1 MIKFRVYGLSILIA
15 FLVSIYVMTSAGKF
29 HIIDEV
35 SLFAVTESLALRG
48 DVDTNTIA
56 WTQWV
61 NSPGEVL
68 GAFGEDG
75 QVYSKKGPG
84 PAFAAVPWYLALRTF
99 GLLDFT
105 VGLLQSTL
113 LWNGIV
119 TALTAALLWLT
130 AIRLGYNDRTGAALG
145 LLFGLTT
152 IAWPYANHFFGEPL
166 SAFSL
171 LLTFYGILSWLRT
184 RSAGW
189 MFLAGI
195 GAATAITT
203 VTAHTLLIGILGL
216 YALAGWWFSPG
227 IAEPEVNGSE
237 GENPQAASSMQQ
249 NPRSTQQLFIGL
261 IAFAIPVL
269 IGGGLLLSYNQ
280 ARFGSPFDTG
290 YHFDSGEGFTTP
302 IWQGFWGLII
312 SPYRGVFWHTPLFIV
327 TLFAFVPFFRRHR
340 MEASIIGALS
350 LVLIGL
356 YSMWWMWW
364 GGFAWGPRF
373 LVPLT
378 PFWVLPLAPWVKQAI
393 VVPPATTPH
402 RKLTATFSTWVRS
415 LGAGGIA
422 LVLLALTSLIVQIGA
437 VSINYV
443 NYEIQLRG
451 IFPTDWADPLAFGPP
466 AQSIMEMNYSPVFGQ
481 FKLMLDSFV
490 INTDLAWLWAS
501 GNVQWLVVLVGSA
514 VLLTLTAALAFWWL
528 AAGRP
533 DRGENIPG
541 WPVRMLILILPLVLI
556 AVWSGEVTHNP
567 HFGNPGQGYRAVLE
581 EICTTAT
588 ENDAIIAI
596 APYSYQVP
604 MNWMPTYC
612 KLGLPIYGYAKNSF
626 DQPEAQLVLDQAQR
640 ESDRIWFV
648 TAGLP
653 VSDPENTVE
662 RWLADSAYKADDD
675 WHGDYRLVRYGTP
688 QLLESAP
695 AIALN
700 LPMRGARGMTVTVL
714 ATRSPEM
721 VVAGEIM
728 PVDIFYELATE
739 INVDL
744 HWFVQLISPEGYVT
758 AQLDTLPAD
767 GYARFTGLEVGKE
780 QLERAGLEIPG
791 NASDGVYQLI
801 AGLYDPNAEGAPRF
815 IAPDGSDF
823 VELGKVTVEAQ
834 E

>member
-1 MIKFRVYGLSILIA
+1 
-15 FLVSIYVMTSAGKF
+15 MTSAGKF

-35 SLFAVTESLALRG
+35 SLFAVTESLAQRG
-48 DVDTNTIA
+48 EVDTNTIA

-84 PAFAAVPWYLALRTF
+84 PAFAAVPWYMALRIF

-105 VGLLQSTL
+105 IGLLQSTL

-119 TALTAALLWLT
+119 TAFTAGLLWLT
-130 AIRLGYNDRTGAALG
+130 ANRLGYRDRTAAALA
-145 LLFGLTT
+145 LLFGLAT

-171 LLTFYGILSWLRT
+171 LLAFYGILSWLRT
-184 RSAGW
+184 KSAGW

-195 GAATAITT
+195 GAATAIAT
-203 VTAHTLLIGILGL
+203 VTAHTLLIGVLGL
-216 YALAGWWFSPG
+216 YAIAGWWFSPNN
-227 IAEPEVNGSE
+227 AAPESDESPTDTDDPNYAVGSTNHE
-237 GENPQAASSMQQ
+237 S
-249 NPRSTQQLFIGL
+249 RSTQQLLFGL
-261 IAFAIPVL
+261 LAFAIPIL
-269 IGGGLLLSYNQ
+269 IGGGLLLGYNQ
-280 ARFGSPFDTG
+280 VRFGDPFNTG

-302 IWQGFWGLII
+302 IWQGFWGLIF
-312 SPYRGVFWHTPLFIV
+312 SPYRGVFWHTPLFLA
-327 TLFAFVPFFRRHR
+327 TLFSFVPFFRRHR
-340 MEASIIGALS
+340 MEALTIGALS
-350 LVLIGL
+350 LVLVGL

-378 PFWVLPLAPWVKQAI
+378 PLWVLPLAPWVQK
-393 VVPPATTPH
+393 VVTVPPATMPH
-402 RKLTATFSTWVRS
+402 RKLTATFSDWARS
-415 LGAGGIA
+415 LGASGIA
-422 LVLLALTSLIVQIGA
+422 LILLAFTSLIIQIGA
-437 VSINYV
+437 ITVNYV
-443 NYEIQLRG
+443 NYEIELRG

-466 AQSIMEMNYSPVFGQ
+466 AQSITDFLHSPVFGQ
-481 FKLMLDSFV
+481 FKLMADSLT

-501 GNVQWLVVLVGSA
+501 GNVQWLIVLVGGA
-514 VLLTLTAALAFWWL
+514 VLLTLSAVFVFWWL
-528 AAGRP
+528 AAERP
-533 DRGENIPG
+533 DRDERVPG
-541 WPVRMLILILPLVLI
+541 WPLRLLVLILPLVLI

-567 HFGNPGQGYRAVLE
+567 HYGDPGQGYRAVLE
-581 EICTTAT
+581 EICTGAT

-596 APYSYQVP
+596 APYAYQVP
-604 MNWMPTYC
+604 MNWMPVYC
-612 KLGLPIYGYAKNSF
+612 NEGLPIFGYAKNSF
-626 DQPEAQLVLDQAQR
+626 EQPEAQLVLDRVKR

-653 VSDPENTVE
+653 VSDPENTIE

-675 WHGDYRLVRYGTP
+675 WYADYRLVRYGTP
-688 QLLESAP
+688 QQLEDQP
-695 AIALN
+695 PIALN

-728 PVDIFYELATE
+728 PVDIFYELATA

-744 HWFVQLISPEGYVT
+744 RWFVQLISPEGYVT
-758 AQLDTLPAD
+758 AQLDTGPAD
-767 GYARFTGLEVGKE
+767 GYAQFTGLEVGKE
-780 QLERAGLEIPG
+780 QLERAGLEIPA
-791 NASDGVYQLI
+791 NAKDGVYQLI
-801 AGLYDPNAEGAPRF
+801 AGLYDPNGEGAPRF

-823 VELGKVTVEAQ
+823 VELGKVMVEAQ